1 MSTARITTSQCD
13 PRRPGFVDHFEAIDQ
28 DGRCFY
34 APTQAEAEAMARD
47 YNRPLLKR
55 APRRKAAN
63 ALDAAD
69 CERATIEGM
78 LP

>member
-1 MSTARITTSQCD
+1 MKAVRITTSQCD
-13 PRRPGFVDHFEAIDQ
+13 PRAPGFVDHFEAIDQ
-28 DGRCFY
+28 DGRRFY
-34 APTQAEAEAMARD
+34 APTQGEAEAMARD

-55 APRRKAAN
+55 APRRKVAD

-78 LP
+78 VP